1 MTAGNTLAAM
11 LGEIGSTTFLGYQEL
26 QSQGRILALLREGV
40 SVDEAVE
47 GETSCILYSGSR
59 FWSSDKGLN
68 VVKNEDM
75 DMIRV

>member
-11 LGEIGSTTFLGYQEL
+11 LGEIGSTTFVGYQEL

-47 GETSCILYSGSR
+47 GAASCTVYSGSR
-59 FWSSDKGLN
+59 F
-68 VVKNEDM
+68 
-75 DMIRV
+75 